1 MTNQFIGWG
10 WVGTP
15 DGRQQVGKGT
25 PKVADLAHYFDLPSE
40 VGVCLP
46 TPSPETFQ
54 HPLFCIFYRA
64 KEQFLGMG
72 HYVAVNEFSSTRK
85 GSHLGSFLLC
95 TENRIPKGQGELV
108 LRLLD
113 GFTKS
118 QYQQVVDPSTSAYK
132 QGVSLYNLSMPQP
145 QELLNQLEANLG
157 TPSPC
162 FKLHNPASKPL
173 VIYYQHGRLPQLING
188 ILEQELFM
196 DFSEVYFTSSLTL
209 AKKFL
214 ENHFTVWSAE
224 NFDGAHWEWTS
235 VAKPM
240 ALKYA
245 QQLHELGVQAQH
257 KLEQQRQEFDA
268 RLQQQGREAE
278 QRYNKLKQEAR
289 EEVRLY
295 QARLDEQEQE
305 KRQLE
310 VQLQHMQREFSQYLA
325 TQGMESSYANSQS
338 REEHDFVTDIDSH
351 EIESSDL
358 KSEDMESSSQ
368 GMNWKSI
375 IVTVMLLGVVCI
387 ASFALTLLFLL

>member
-1 MTNQFIGWG
+1 MNNRFIGWG

-72 HYVAVNEFSSTRK
+72 HYVAVNESSSTLK
-85 GSHLGSFLLC
+85 GSHLGSFLIC

-245 QQLHELGVQAQH
+245 QQLLELGVQAQH

-268 RLQQQGREAE
+268 RLQQQVREAE
-278 QRYNKLKQEAR
+278 QRYNQLKQEAR

-295 QARLDEQEQE
+295 QARLEEQEQE

-310 VQLQHMQREFSQYLA
+310 AQLLQMQR
-325 TQGMESSYANSQS
+325 SSVPNFAQQTVEPQLDDNSYNDTEKVSSEVNPTEAISSGVSSQS
-338 REEHDFVTDIDSH
+338 
-351 EIESSDL
+351 SDA
-358 KSEDMESSSQ
+358 SSQ
-368 GMNWKSI
+368 GLNWKSI
-375 IVTVMLLGVVCI
+375 IVIVFLLGVVCV
-387 ASFALTLLFLL
+387 ASFALTMFLLL